1 LPRPREVMAMALM
14 VFWLTVGA
22 EALATAA
29 VLWSIAF
36 PDRRIWPPLRQF
48 SWQAYLMWVLFLLS
62 GAGALGVGILDWGS
76 VSLAAWA
83 RWLVG
88 GPLFLAGHS
97 LGLRAMRSM
106 GLSTTCGG
114 QSGLVLAGPYRFS
127 RNPQYVGFIVALVGW
142 AVLAGSVLALVAA
155 AVGTAALVLAPFA
168 EEPWLLEAHGP
179 AYDEYRR
186 MVPRFLSLGRP
197 GAR

>member
-1 LPRPREVMAMALM
+1 MPLM

-22 EALATAA
+22 EALAAGA
-29 VLWSIAF
+29 VLWSLAF

-48 SWQAYLMWVLFLLS
+48 SWQACLMWALFLLS
-62 GAGALGVGILDWGS
+62 GAGALGVGVLDRGS
-76 VSLAAWA
+76 LSLAAWV

-142 AVLAGSVLALVAA
+142 AVLVGSVLALVAA
-155 AVGTAALVLAPFA
+155 AVGTVALVLAPFA
-168 EEPWLLEAHGP
+168 EEPWLLKAHGP
-179 AYDEYRR
+179 AYEEYRCAAA
-186 MVPRFLSLGRP
+186 RP
-197 GAR
+197 VRYGGPA